1 LFKVSTIFRFYD
13 GSENQIIDPLIGSVE
28 GIANTPAYRGL
39 ALAVFENLELAEFGN
54 RIPFLTFEI
63 LADFEPIPIGSIL
76 SDASTGDV
84 ASSSG
89 RAVIG
94 YAAYGSSVRAA
105 IEPLID
111 SYSIDLFDDGTIIRG
126 ATGSGAIIAGDDM
139 LGNSADG
146 SQAPR
151 IQREQGATS
160 SQPAVLRI
168 SYYDPAR
175 DFQSGEARAAV
186 TEQNGREECVELPAV
201 LTADEAKGLVH
212 EIIARRWAKRDLI
225 TLRLPPAFLDVEPG
239 EAIELPLSPQDWTVE
254 KCTIDAYVVIAELS
268 PR

>member
-1 LFKVSTIFRFYD
+1 
-13 GSENQIIDPLIGSVE
+13 
-28 GIANTPAYRGL
+28 
-39 ALAVFENLELAEFGN
+39 
-54 RIPFLTFEI
+54 
-63 LADFEPIPIGSIL
+63 
-76 SDASTGDV
+76 
-84 ASSSG
+84 
-89 RAVIG
+89 
-94 YAAYGSSVRAA
+94 
-105 IEPLID
+105 LID

-151 IQREQGATS
+151 IQREQGTTS

-186 TEQNGREECVELPAV
+186 TEQNGREERVELPAV